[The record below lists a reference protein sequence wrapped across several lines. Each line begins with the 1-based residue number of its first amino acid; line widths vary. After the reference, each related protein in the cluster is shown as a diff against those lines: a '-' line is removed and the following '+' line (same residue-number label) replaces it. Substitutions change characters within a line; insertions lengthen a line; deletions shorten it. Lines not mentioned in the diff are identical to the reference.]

1 MRLKDKVYLITG
13 AAAGIGQ
20 SCAEEFAR
28 EGARVVVSDIDRES
42 GEAAAAG
49 IRAAGGEA
57 VFLECDVAVP
67 EAVRKLV
74 ADSVGAFGRLDG
86 AIPNAGIVH
95 VCDFLDLRLEDFDR
109 VLNINLRGA
118 FVTAQEVARQLV
130 RQGEG
135 GAIIHMSSVNS
146 VLAIPTTASYAV
158 SKGGI
163 GQLTR
168 AMALALAEHD
178 IRVNAIG
185 PGSINTNV
193 LKAVANDKAAMN
205 RILSRT
211 PMGRAGEVSE
221 IARIAVFLASE
232 DSSYITGQTIFA
244 DGGRMALNYTVP
256 VGD

>member
-13 AAAGIGQ
+13 AAAGIGEA
-20 SCAEEFAR
+20 CAGEFAA
-28 EGARVVVSDIDRES
+28 EGAKVIVSDIDRAK
-42 GEAAAAG
+42 GEAVAGG
-49 IRAAGGEA
+49 IRASGGQA
-57 VFLECDVAVP
+57 VFLECDVAEP
-67 EAVRKLV
+67 EAVRNLV
-74 ADSVGAFGRLDG
+74 AESVAVFGRLDG

-95 VCDFLDLRLEDFDR
+95 VCDFLDLTLEDFDR

-118 FVTAQEVARQLV
+118 FVTAQEVARHLV

-135 GAIIHMSSVNS
+135 GTIIHMSSVNA
-146 VLAIPTTASYAV
+146 VLAIPATTSYAV

-168 AMALALAEHD
+168 GMALALASHG

-185 PGSINTNV
+185 PGSINTDV
-193 LKAVANDKAAMN
+193 LKAVATDKAAMN

-221 IARIAVFLASE
+221 VARIAVFLASE
-232 DSSYITGQTIFA
+232 DSSYITGQTIYA

-256 VGD
+256 VRD